1 MKVEIIWLLHLY
13 CIVIFSITG
22 VRGKTLDNPQDDLD
36 VKTREASA
44 SPVSLFL
51 LFLTLMLC

>member
-13 CIVIFSITG
+13 CIDIFSITG
-22 VRGKTLDNPQDDLD
+22 VRGKTVDNPQDDLD
-36 VKTREASA
+36 VRTREASA

-51 LFLTLMLC
+51 F